1 MKSEKRRNKLHV
13 AKHYCLS
20 VFSCVLLLSTIWF
33 GVWLDSA
40 QAAIA
45 TSINEYPQQIIAANP
60 LKGVGDKIEGNA
72 EQAVGQA
79 QRNLG
84 KISGQTEG
92 AAKEAEGLA
101 KEAKGNVKQGIEKTK
116 SAVEDASDSVE
127 EGSENAIDAIKDFFG
142 N

>member
-1 MKSEKRRNKLHV
+1 MKSNKSKNKLHIV
-13 AKHYCLS
+13 KHYCLS
-20 VFSCVLLLSTIWF
+20 VFSCVLLLSTVWF
-33 GVWLDSA
+33 GVWFDSS
-40 QAAIA
+40 QPAIA
-45 TSINEYPQQIIAANP
+45 NPISNYPQQIIAANP
-60 LKGVGDKIEGNA
+60 LKGAGDKIEGNA

-84 KISGQTEG
+84 KITGQTEG
-92 AAKEAEGLA
+92 AAKEAKGLA

-116 SAVEDASDSVE
+116 SAVEDASDNVE